1 MPKLKQNQGV
11 NVNKPETRANRR
23 VRERRLSDVGLD
35 PEHPGEINLL
45 LKLRIDNLVANAKKR
60 IWNVLKGKAL
70 LAPIIDGQGATLM
83 EAGIVDSRKKVAEIP
98 LSLLA
103 LVKTEIE
110 AERAITKIVQN
121 VYKRYHWYID
131 DWTPGKRIKAVGYS
145 GAK

>member
-1 MPKLKQNQGV
+1 MPKFKQNQQ
-11 NVNKPETRANRR
+11 TRANRR
-23 VRERRLSDVGLD
+23 TRERRLSDVGLD
-35 PEHPGEINLL
+35 PENPGEINLL
-45 LKLRIDNLVANAKKR
+45 LKLRIDNLVYNAKKR

-70 LAPIIDGQGATLM
+70 LAPIIDSQGVTLM
-83 EAGIVDSRKKVAEIP
+83 AAGIVDSRKKVAEIP

-121 VYKRYHWYID
+121 VYKRYHWYLD
-131 DWTPGKRIKAVGYS
+131 DWTPGVRTRAIGYS